1 VSVRIARD
9 SRIEV
14 QSPYLPDGGY
24 FPTGDAGRLISPGTF
39 SLLGRI
45 DSIVKIEEK
54 RVALGEVENRLRESS
69 LVEDAHVVAL
79 ESSRQFLAALIV
91 LSPAGRS
98 RFASASRREIT
109 AHFRAH
115 LFTWFEPTVLP
126 RKWRYVE
133 SVPRDAQGKVLREA
147 VLGLFD
153 REEEP
158 ALSLEPLVSAV
169 QRDGSRLEVSL
180 HFPADS
186 VFFDGHFPSFR
197 LLPAVVQ
204 VDWVMRLVRRHLG
217 ITENLQEI
225 LRLKFSRPILPEA
238 PLRVEIQFEPE
249 KDQIQFRYLH
259 RETGE
264 VLSTGRLKLEGRS

>member
-1 VSVRIARD
+1 
-9 SRIEV
+9 V
-14 QSPYLPDGGY
+14 QSPYLPDEKY
-24 FPTGDAGRLISPGTF
+24 FPTGDAGRLLSSNAF

-54 RVALGEVENRLRESS
+54 RIALDEVENRLRESS

-79 ESSRQFLAALIV
+79 ERSRQFLAALIV

-98 RFASASRREIT
+98 RFAYARRREIT

-115 LFTWFEPTVLP
+115 LLTWFEPTVLP

-133 SVPRDAQGKVLREA
+133 SVPRDAQGKVLRET

-158 ALSLEPLVSAV
+158 ALSQEPVVSAV
-169 QRDGSRLEVSL
+169 ERDGSHLAVSL

-204 VDWVMRLVRRHLG
+204 VDWVMRLLRRHLG
-217 ITENLQEI
+217 ITEDLREI
-225 LRLKFSRPILPEA
+225 VRLKFSRPILPGVL
-238 PLRVEIQFEPE
+238 LRAEIRLDAE

-264 VLSTGRLKLEGRS
+264 VFSSGTLKLERRS